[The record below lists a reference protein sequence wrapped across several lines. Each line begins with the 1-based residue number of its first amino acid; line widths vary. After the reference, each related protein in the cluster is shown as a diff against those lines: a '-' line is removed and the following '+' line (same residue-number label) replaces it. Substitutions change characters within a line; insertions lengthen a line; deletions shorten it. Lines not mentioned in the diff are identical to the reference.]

1 MSKGGGSTSGSTT
14 STTSIDPDL
23 KAAYLRNIQQAQGIA
38 GALPVRE
45 FAGFN
50 PLYTAGEQQV
60 TNEALTPFT
69 GESIQQFMNPYENEV
84 VQRSLADVG
93 SALQTQQLRDR
104 QAATAAKAFGGSR
117 QGVAESL
124 TNAAALKQAADTA
137 AQLRASGYGQAAG
150 LAQYAKGANISGGQ
164 AVMGLGGAR
173 QQLEQAQM
181 DALRNIGVE
190 KLGIASG
197 ALGIN
202 LPNLGMTQTQTQT
215 QPYYQNRASGAL
227 GGAAAG
233 YQLGGPWG
241 AAAGGLLGYFG

>member
-1 MSKGGGSTSGSTT
+1 MSKGGASGSTT
-14 STTSIDPDL
+14 ATTSIDPDL
-23 KAAYLRNIQQAQGIA
+23 KAAYLANIGQAQSVA
-38 GALPVRE
+38 GALPVRQ

-50 PLYTAGEQQV
+50 PLYTAGEQLV

-69 GESIQQFMNPYENEV
+69 GESIQQFMNPYESEV

-93 SALQTQQLRDR
+93 GALETQRLRDR
-104 QAATAAKAFGGSR
+104 QAATAARAFGGSR
-117 QGVAESL
+117 QGVQESL

-137 AQLRASGYGQAAG
+137 AQLRAAGYGQAAG

-164 AVMGLGGAR
+164 AVLGLGGAR
-173 QQLEQAQM
+173 QQLEQAQL
-181 DALRNIGVE
+181 DALRNIGME

-197 ALGIN
+197 GLTAS
-202 LPNLGMTQTQTQT
+202 LPNLGMTQTQ
-215 QPYYQNRASGAL
+215 PYYRNQTAGAL

-233 YQLGGPWG
+233 YQFGGPWG

>member
-1 MSKGGGSTSGSTT
+1 MSKGGGTSTST
-14 STTSIDPDL
+14 SSIDPDL
-23 KAAYLRNIQQAQGIA
+23 KAAYLANIGQAQSVA
-38 GALPVRE
+38 GALPVRQ

-50 PLYTAGEQQV
+50 PLYQAGEELV

-93 SALQTQQLRDR
+93 GALETQRLRDR
-104 QAATAAKAFGGSR
+104 QAATAARAFGGSR

-124 TNAAALKQAADTA
+124 TNAAAIKQAADTA

-173 QQLEQAQM
+173 QQLEQAQL
-181 DALRNIGVE
+181 DALRNIGME
-190 KLGIASG
+190 KLGISSGGLTAS
-197 ALGIN
+197 
-202 LPNLGMTQTQTQT
+202 LPNLGMTQTQ
-215 QPYYQNRASGAL
+215 PYYRNQVSGAL
-227 GGAAAG
+227 GGALAG
-233 YQLGGPWG
+233 QQLGGAAYGGYG
-241 AAAGGLLGYFG
+241 AALGGLLGYFG

>member
-1 MSKGGGSTSGSTT
+1 MSKGGGSTTA
-14 STTSIDPDL
+14 TTSIDPDL
-23 KAAYLRNIQQAQGIA
+23 KAAYLRNVSQAQSVA
-38 GALPVRE
+38 GALPVRQ

-93 SALQTQQLRDR
+93 GALETQRLKDR
-104 QAATAAKAFGGSR
+104 QAATAARAFGGSR
-117 QGVAESL
+117 QAVAESL
-124 TNAAALKQAADTA
+124 TNAAAMKQAADTA
-137 AQLRASGYGQAAG
+137 AQLRAAGYGQAAQ

-173 QQLEQAQM
+173 QQLEQAQL
-181 DALRNIGVE
+181 DALRNIGLE

-197 ALGIN
+197 GLTAQ
-202 LPNLGMTQTQTQT
+202 LPNLGMTQS
-215 QPYYQNRASGAL
+215 QPYYTNPLSGAL
-227 GGAAAG
+227 GGALAG
-233 YQLGGPWG
+233 QKLGGANYGGTG
-241 AAAGGLLGYFG
+241 ALLGGLLGYFGG

>member
-1 MSKGGGSTSGSTT
+1 MSKGGASGSTT
-14 STTSIDPDL
+14 STTAIDPDL
-23 KAAYLRNIQQAQGIA
+23 KAAYLANIGQAQSVA
-38 GALPVRE
+38 GALPVRQ

-93 SALQTQQLRDR
+93 GALDIQRIRDR

-137 AQLRASGYGQAAG
+137 AQLRASGYGQAAQ

-173 QQLEQAQM
+173 QQLEQAQL
-181 DALRNIGVE
+181 DALRNIGLE
-190 KLGIASG
+190 KFGVASG
-197 ALGIN
+197 ALSGQ
-202 LPNLGMTQTQTQT
+202 LPNLGMTTT
-215 QPYYQNRASGAL
+215 QPYYQNRT
-227 GGAAAG
+227 
-233 YQLGGPWG
+233 
-241 AAAGGLLGYFG
+241 AGGLGGEIGRAHV

>member
-1 MSKGGGSTSGSTT
+1 MSKGGASGSTT
-14 STTSIDPDL
+14 STTAIDPDL
-23 KAAYLRNIQQAQGIA
+23 KAAYLRNIQQAQSVA
-38 GALPVRE
+38 GALPARQ

-50 PLYTAGEQQV
+50 PLYTAGEQQI
-60 TNEALTPFT
+60 TNEALNPFT
-69 GESIQQFMNPYENEV
+69 GGSIQQFMNPYENEV

-93 SALQTQQLRDR
+93 SALQTQQLQNR

-137 AQLRASGYGQAAG
+137 AQLRSQGYGQAAQ

-173 QQLEQAQM
+173 QQLEQAQL
-181 DALRNIGVE
+181 DALRNIGQE

-197 ALGIN
+197 ALSGQ
-202 LPNLGMTQTQTQT
+202 LPNLGMTQS
-215 QPYYQNRASGAL
+215 QPYYTNPISGAFGGALAGQRL
-227 GGAAAG
+227 GGAD
-233 YQLGGPWG
+233 YGGTG
-241 AAAGGLLGYFG
+241 ALLGGLLGYFGG

>member
-1 MSKGGGSTSGSTT
+1 MSKGGASGSTT

-23 KAAYLRNIQQAQGIA
+23 KAAYLANIGQAQSVA
-38 GALPVRE
+38 GALPVRQ

-60 TNEALTPFT
+60 TNEALNPFT
-69 GESIQQFMNPYENEV
+69 GESIKQFMNPYESEV
-84 VQRSLADVG
+84 VQRSLADIG
-93 SALQTQQLRDR
+93 GQLDIQRIKDR

-137 AQLRASGYGQAAG
+137 AQLRASGYGQAAQ

-173 QQLEQAQM
+173 QALEQAQL
-181 DALRNIGVE
+181 DALRNIGLE
-190 KLGIASG
+190 KFGVASG
-197 ALGIN
+197 ALSGQ
-202 LPNLGMTQTQTQT
+202 LPNLGMTQTQ
-215 QPYYQNRASGAL
+215 PYYRNPISGGIGGALAGQRL
-227 GGAAAG
+227 GGAD
-233 YQLGGPWG
+233 YGGTG
-241 AAAGGLLGYFG
+241 ALLGGLLGYFG

>member
-1 MSKGGGSTSGSTT
+1 MSKGGAFGSTT
-14 STTSIDPDL
+14 STTAIDPDL
-23 KAAYLRNIQQAQGIA
+23 KAAYLRNVNQAQSVA
-38 GALPVRE
+38 GALPTRQ

-69 GESIQQFMNPYENEV
+69 GQSIQQFMNPYETDV
-84 VQRSLADVG
+84 IQRALGDVGGALDVQRLK
-93 SALQTQQLRDR
+93 DR

-124 TNAAALKQAADTA
+124 TNAAAIKQAADTA
-137 AQLRASGYGQAAG
+137 AQMRASGYNTAAG

-173 QQLEQAQM
+173 QQLEQAQL
-181 DALRNIGVE
+181 DALRNIGLE

-197 ALGIN
+197 ALSGQ
-202 LPNLGMTQTQTQT
+202 LPNLGMTQTQ
-215 QPYYQNRASGAL
+215 PYYRNQASSGL
-227 GGAAAG
+227 GGALAG
-233 YQLGGPWG
+233 YQLGGKDNSGLG
-241 AAAGGLLGYFG
+241 AALGGLLGYFG

>member
-1 MSKGGGSTSGSTT
+1 MSKGGASGSTT
-14 STTSIDPDL
+14 NTTSIDPDL
-23 KAAYLRNIQQAQGIA
+23 KAAYFRNLQQAQGVA
-38 GALPVRE
+38 GALPVRQ

-50 PLYTAGEQQV
+50 PLYTAGEQQF

-69 GESIQQFMNPYENEV
+69 GQSIQQFMNPYETDV
-84 VQRSLADVG
+84 IQRALGDVG
-93 SALQTQQLRDR
+93 GALQTQQLRDR

-124 TNAAALKQAADTA
+124 TNAAAIKQAADTA
-137 AQLRASGYGQAAG
+137 AQMRASGYNTAAG

-173 QQLEQAQM
+173 QQLEQAQL

-202 LPNLGMTQTQTQT
+202 LPNLGMTQTQ
-215 QPYYQNRASGAL
+215 PYYQNRTAGGL

-233 YQLGGPWG
+233 YQMGGPYG
-241 AAAGGLLGYFG
+241 AAIGGLLGYFG